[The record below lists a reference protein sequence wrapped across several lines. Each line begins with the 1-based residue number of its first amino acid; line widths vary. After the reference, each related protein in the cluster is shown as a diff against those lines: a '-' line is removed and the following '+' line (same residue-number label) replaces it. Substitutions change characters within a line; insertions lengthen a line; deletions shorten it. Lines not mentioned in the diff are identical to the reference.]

1 MQATELPLFQTQQ
14 SKTNVNNSSN
24 EFTSQELP
32 TNPFSV
38 LDSSFNR
45 IFTKN
50 PEEKMVLKM
59 RRMLGETA
67 NKLTDEKVECLATEF
82 QFLINAWLDE
92 YERDVFEGM
101 TLKEVLNEK

>member
-1 MQATELPLFQTQQ
+1 MQSTELPLLQTQQ

-24 EFTSQELP
+24 EFTSQTLP

-45 IFTKN
+45 IFTHN

-59 RRMLGETA
+59 RRMLGDTA
-67 NKLTDEKVECLATEF
+67 TTLSDEKVECLATEF

>member
-14 SKTNVNNSSN
+14 SKASVNNSSN
-24 EFTSQELP
+24 EFTSQTLP

>member
-1 MQATELPLFQTQQ
+1 MQSTELPLFQTQQ
-14 SKTNVNNSSN
+14 SKTSVNNPSN
-24 EFTSQELP
+24 EFTSQTLP

-45 IFTKN
+45 IFTQN

-59 RRMLGETA
+59 RRILGEKA
-67 NKLTDEKVECLATEF
+67 NTLSDEKVECLATEF

>member
-14 SKTNVNNSSN
+14 SKASVNNSSN
-24 EFTSQELP
+24 EFTSQKLP
-32 TNPFSV
+32 TNTFSV
-38 LDSSFNR
+38 LDISFNR

>member
-1 MQATELPLFQTQQ
+1 MQSTELPLLQTQQ
-14 SKTNVNNSSN
+14 SKTKVNNSSN
-24 EFTSQELP
+24 EFTSQTLLI
-32 TNPFSV
+32 NPFSV

-45 IFTKN
+45 IFSQN
-50 PEEKMVLKM
+50 PEEKIVLQM
-59 RRMLGETA
+59 RRVLGEKA
-67 NKLTDEKVECLATEF
+67 NTLSDEKVECLATEF